1 MQTCCMYSAA
11 DPPINVRYRP
21 VPPNNKKKRKNSF
34 LEAAPFFKKKTKT
47 KQPILLD
54 DLIRKMLMWSMFS
67 PQIPRKS
74 SNSLNLVCV
83 HRYSQCVSY
92 FYRGLVALKWRFSWS
107 TRSQIHSNK
116 KTFISVL
123 AATKGRIID
132 QKFVI
137 KYIQAKNRC
146 AHR

>member
-92 FYRGLVALKWRFSWS
+92 FYRGLVALNEDFPDRHGLRS
-107 TRSQIHSNK
+107 TPIKKHLFPYSQQRK
-116 KTFISVL
+116 AEL
-123 AATKGRIID
+123 L
-132 QKFVI
+132 I
-137 KYIQAKNRC
+137 KNLL
-146 AHR
+146 